1 VRGNVLYLRSRR
13 VPAALAVATGAT
25 LAVWAAWSVFS
36 TRREVAVELVV
47 LVVLLPV
54 TAAAGTL
61 AGPDDAFERT
71 AARPWPVRRA
81 LHLLAV
87 AATVVLLLAA
97 TSATGARFGPFWLVA
112 RDAAG
117 LAGLTALC
125 AVVAGAPRAW
135 LVPLGWTMIVL
146 VTSDSS
152 TGAGRVLRWMLQ
164 YPDDRAAGATAVAL
178 ACTGAIAYALR
189 GSRTATASGVPGT
202 E

>member
-1 VRGNVLYLRSRR
+1 M
-13 VPAALAVATGAT
+13 AVGAT
-25 LAVWAAWSVFS
+25 LVVWAAWSMFS
-36 TRREVAVELVV
+36 TRREVAVEIVV
-47 LVVLLPV
+47 LVVLLSV

-87 AATVVLLLAA
+87 AATVVLLLAV

-117 LAGLTALC
+117 LVGLTALC
-125 AVVAGAPRAW
+125 AVVVGAQRAW
-135 LVPLGWTMIVL
+135 LAPLGWTMIVL

-152 TGAGRVLRWMLQ
+152 TSAGRVLRWMLQ
-164 YPDDRAAGATAVAL
+164 YPDDRAAGVTAGAL
-178 ACTGAIAYALR
+178 ACTGALAYALR
-189 GSRTATASGVPGT
+189 GSRTATAGTARGT